1 MKFIPMLFDMGINS
15 IITGYATA
23 PIFSLEL
30 RKTSAQQST
39 YLYLCQRSDCGG
51 LNLWW
56 CHLVIYSEARSSLLY
71 AVRNDYGPRIH
82 QAHRITHKN

>member
-39 YLYLCQRSDCGG
+39 YLIPLSKIRLWRSQSMVVPSGD
-51 LNLWW
+51 L
-56 CHLVIYSEARSSLLY
+56 
-71 AVRNDYGPRIH
+71 
-82 QAHRITHKN
+82 Q